1 MLMDL
6 TVSLYLAGP
15 SISHLSSIDT
25 SKHRIVCTD
34 NMTRLIII
42 LSVLLVTCDAFQAT
56 TNRNPL
62 AFLPTTP
69 SVVVGRDVRQR
80 KLRCTSSTLQ
90 LATRPT
96 NDELFSS
103 NSRTHVVSSAE
114 NTQEALGK
122 GAVCTTI
129 LAASAMIVTLMTP
142 PAQAFVKS
150 DQIIERVVDGDT
162 LLTRSG
168 TRLRMIGMNTP
179 ETVSSAQRKDGAPP
193 ECFGPEASRYTK
205 QLLPS
210 GAAVRLETDV
220 EPTDQY
226 GRSLAYVFRS
236 TDGMFI
242 NGQLVREGFAVQKS
256 YGRNHN
262 YDRLLR
268 EYQKEAQQ
276 ARRGLWG
283 KCSDPSAA
291 TVQRNVPP
299 SPSSLPIT
307 TSSSSKRPLI
317 TVANPGDSKNCRDFA
332 DYRVAKD
339 WYDMYFSLYGDVAR
353 LDGDGDGIPC
363 EALPGAPKQSSSS
376 KSHK

>member
-1 MLMDL
+1 MDL
-6 TVSLYLAGP
+6 YILRDHQF
-15 SISHLSSIDT
+15 SHLSPIYT
-25 SKHRIVCTD
+25 KTHRVVSTD
-34 NMTRLIII
+34 NMNCCLIVVP
-42 LSVLLVTCDAFQAT
+42 SVLLMTCDAFQAT
-56 TNRNPL
+56 TIRNPL

-80 KLRCTSSTLQ
+80 KRCTSSTLQ

-96 NDELFSS
+96 NDDELFSS
-103 NSRTHVVSSAE
+103 MSRTHVVSSAE
-114 NTQEALGK
+114 NTQETLGK
-122 GAVCTTI
+122 GAVSTTI

-179 ETVSSAQRKDGAPP
+179 ETVSSAQRQDGAPP

-256 YGRNHN
+256 YGRN
-262 YDRLLR
+262 YKYETLLR

-283 KCSDPSAA
+283 KCSDPSATTA
-291 TVQRNVPP
+291 QRNVPP
-299 SPSSLPIT
+299 SLSSLPVT
-307 TSSSSKRPLI
+307 TGSSSKRPLV

-339 WYDMYFSLYGDVAR
+339 WYDTYFSLYGDVAR